1 MRLTAFRQNSS
12 IGSSSTCGSNLLDLA
27 IDDVTAAGLQQNS
40 LSTDMVLGQL
50 LIDVVRSDYI
60 DGEYSLREGE
70 ECSVGVGEGHDYFIS
85 SLREEILCSLIATVA
100 GEKNEFLINFYFLF
114 LHEAFIRVP
123 DFKS

>member
-60 DGEYSLREGE
+60 DGEYSLKEGE
-70 ECSVGVGEGHDYFIS
+70 ECSVGVGHDCFIS

-100 GEKNEFLINFYFLF
+100 GEKNEFLNYFYFIF